1 MTSPQTNTYIS
12 ILLLSIC
19 FSLSASTSSLSV
31 SASSIVGFQ
40 IAENKALAT
49 FPLTFHLLGTML
61 AGIPASM
68 LMKFIGRRYGFLIGT
83 GIGTFGA
90 ASASLAIIYSSFPF
104 FCLSIFCLGILN
116 GFAQLYRFTAVEVS
130 SIELRTK
137 AVSYVMLGG
146 IAAGFIG
153 PAIAA
158 EGKDYIENAQFAG
171 SYLSIILLYFF
182 IVIILMR
189 IRLPQPSVEEQ
200 TGDTRPLKVIFMQPK
215 FIVSVLSAMIGYGVM
230 AMIMTATPL
239 AMTKG
244 NGYPFSDAAFIIQW
258 HALGMFAPSFIT
270 GSLIKRFGSIQI
282 IFTGILLNFICIAIN
297 ISGTE
302 LINYWSA
309 LVLLGVGW
317 NFMFVAGTTMVT
329 ETYQPA
335 EKAIVQGVNDF
346 LVFGTAALC
355 SLLSGVLQTSFGWE
369 TVNLSTI
376 PLLLIVL
383 VSLFWFIFSSKQQT
397 QTALSS

>member
-1 MTSPQTNTYIS
+1 
-12 ILLLSIC
+12 
-19 FSLSASTSSLSV
+19 
-31 SASSIVGFQ
+31 
-40 IAENKALAT
+40 
-49 FPLTFHLLGTML
+49 
-61 AGIPASM
+61 
-68 LMKFIGRRYGFLIGT
+68 
-83 GIGTFGA
+83 
-90 ASASLAIIYSSFPF
+90 
-104 FCLSIFCLGILN
+104 
-116 GFAQLYRFTAVEVS
+116 LYRFTAVEVS
-130 SIELRTK
+130 RVELRTK

-153 PAIAA
+153 PAIATK
-158 EGKDYIENAQFAG
+158 GKDFFENAQFAG
-171 SYLSIILLYFF
+171 SYLSIILLYFL
-182 IVIILMR
+182 IVMILLR
-189 IRLPQPSVEEQ
+189 ISLPKPSVMEQ
-200 TGDTRPLKVIFMQPK
+200 TGDMRPLTVILRQPK

-244 NGYPFSDAAFIIQW
+244 SNYPFREAAFVIQW

-270 GSLIKRFGSIQI
+270 GSLIKRFGSVPI
-282 IFTGILLNFICIAIN
+282 IFTGILFNFICIAIN

-302 LINYWSA
+302 VINYWSA

-346 LVFGTAALC
+346 LVFGTAAIC
-355 SLLSGVLQTSFGWE
+355 SLLSGVLQTSYGWE
-369 TVNLSTI
+369 IVNLSAL

-383 VSLFWFIFSSKQQT
+383 FSLFWFLYSINQKT
-397 QTALSS
+397 EPACRH

>member
-1 MTSPQTNTYIS
+1 MTSPQTNSYIS

-270 GSLIKRFGSIQI
+270 GSLIKRFGAVQI
-282 IFTGILLNFICIAIN
+282 IFTGIFLNFICIAIN

-302 LINYWSA
+302 IINYWSA

-369 TVNLSTI
+369 TVNLSAI

-383 VSLFWFIFSSKQQT
+383 VSLFWFIFSSKQQA
-397 QTALSS
+397 QTA

>member
-1 MTSPQTNTYIS
+1 MTSPQTKTYIS

-270 GSLIKRFGSIQI
+270 GSLIKRFGAVQI

-383 VSLFWFIFSSKQQT
+383 VSLFWFIFSIKRET
-397 QTALSS
+397 QSASS

>member
-1 MTSPQTNTYIS
+1 MTSPQTKTYIS

-270 GSLIKRFGSIQI
+270 GSLIKRFGAVQI

-369 TVNLSTI
+369 TVNLSAI

-383 VSLFWFIFSSKQQT
+383 VSLFWFIFSSKQQA
-397 QTALSS
+397 QTA

>member
-61 AGIPASM
+61 AGIPASI

-90 ASASLAIIYSSFPF
+90 ASASLAIIFSSFPF
-104 FCLSIFCLGILN
+104 FCLSIFCLGVLN

-153 PAIAA
+153 PAIEA

-182 IVIILMR
+182 IVVILMR

-270 GSLIKRFGSIQI
+270 GSLIKRFGAVQI
-282 IFTGILLNFICIAIN
+282 IFTGIFLNFICIAIN

-302 LINYWSA
+302 IINYWSA

-369 TVNLSTI
+369 TVNLSAI

-383 VSLFWFIFSSKQQT
+383 VSLFWCIFSSKQQA
-397 QTALSS
+397 QTA

>member
-270 GSLIKRFGSIQI
+270 GSLIKRFGAVQI

-383 VSLFWFIFSSKQQT
+383 VSLFWFIFSSKMQT
-397 QTALSS
+397 QSA

>member
-104 FCLSIFCLGILN
+104 FCLSIFCLGVLN

-130 SIELRTK
+130 SIEFRTK

-153 PAIAA
+153 PAVAA
-158 EGKDYIENAQFAG
+158 EGKDYFENAQFAG
-171 SYLSIILLYFF
+171 SYLSIIFLYFL
-182 IVIILMR
+182 IAIILMI
-189 IRLPQPSVEEQ
+189 IRFPQPSVVEQ
-200 TGDTRPLKVIFMQPK
+200 RGDARPLTVIFRQPK
-215 FIVSVLSAMIGYGVM
+215 FVVSVLSAMVSYGVM

-244 NGYPFSDAAFIIQW
+244 SGYPFGDAAFVIQW
-258 HALGMFAPSFIT
+258 HALGMFAPSFFT
-270 GSLIKRFGSIQI
+270 GSLIKRFGSVQI

-297 ISGTE
+297 FTGAE

-309 LVLLGVGW
+309 LIILGVGW

-346 LVFGTAALC
+346 LVFGTAALS

-369 TVNLSTI
+369 TVNLSAV

-383 VSLFWFIFSSKQQT
+383 FSLFWFLFSINRKTES
-397 QTALSS
+397 A

>member
-1 MTSPQTNTYIS
+1 
-12 ILLLSIC
+12 
-19 FSLSASTSSLSV
+19 
-31 SASSIVGFQ
+31 
-40 IAENKALAT
+40 
-49 FPLTFHLLGTML
+49 ML

-200 TGDTRPLKVIFMQPK
+200 TGETRPLKVIFMQPK
-215 FIVSVLSAMIGYGVM
+215 LIGYGVM

-270 GSLIKRFGSIQI
+270 GSLIKRFGAVQI

-369 TVNLSTI
+369 TVNLSII

-383 VSLFWFIFSSKQQT
+383 VSLFCFIFSSKQQS
-397 QTALSS
+397 QSA

>member
-68 LMKFIGRRYGFLIGT
+68 LMKFVGRRYGFLIGT

-153 PAIAA
+153 PAIAS

-244 NGYPFSDAAFIIQW
+244 SGYPFSDAAFIIQW

-270 GSLIKRFGSIQI
+270 GSLIKRFGAVQI
-282 IFTGILLNFICIAIN
+282 IFTGIFLNFICIAIN

-302 LINYWSA
+302 IINYWSA

-369 TVNLSTI
+369 TVNLSAI

-383 VSLFWFIFSSKQQT
+383 VSLFWFIFSSKQQA
-397 QTALSS
+397 QTA

>member
-270 GSLIKRFGSIQI
+270 GSLIKRFGAVQI
-282 IFTGILLNFICIAIN
+282 IFTGIFLNFICIAIN

-302 LINYWSA
+302 IINYWSA

-369 TVNLSTI
+369 TVNLSAI

-383 VSLFWFIFSSKQQT
+383 VSLFWFIFSSKHQA
-397 QTALSS
+397 QTA

>member
-153 PAIAA
+153 PAIAS

-270 GSLIKRFGSIQI
+270 GSLIKRFGAVQI

-383 VSLFWFIFSSKQQT
+383 VSLFWFIFSSKMQT
-397 QTALSS
+397 QSA

>member
-270 GSLIKRFGSIQI
+270 GSLIKRFGAVQI

-369 TVNLSTI
+369 TVNLSAI

-383 VSLFWFIFSSKQQT
+383 VSLFWFIFSSKQQA
-397 QTALSS
+397 QTA

>member
-49 FPLTFHLLGTML
+49 LPLTFHLLGTML

-270 GSLIKRFGSIQI
+270 GSLIKRFGAVQI

-297 ISGTE
+297 FSGTE

>member
-1 MTSPQTNTYIS
+1 MTSSETNTYIS

-19 FSLSASTSSLSV
+19 FALSASTASLSV
-31 SASSIVGFQ
+31 SAASLVGFQ
-40 IAENKALAT
+40 IADNKAMAT
-49 FPLTFHLLGTML
+49 LPLTFHLMGTML
-61 AGIPASM
+61 AGIPASL
-68 LMKFIGRRYGFLIGT
+68 LMKRIGRRYGFLIGT
-83 GIGTFGA
+83 GIGIFGA
-90 ASASLAIIYSSFPF
+90 ASASLAIIYSSFTLL
-104 FCLSIFCLGILN
+104 CLSIFCLGVLN

-130 SIELRTK
+130 NIEFRTK

-158 EGKDYIENAQFAG
+158 EGKNYFENAQFAG
-171 SYLSIILLYFF
+171 SYMFVILLYFI
-182 IVIILMR
+182 IVMILMR
-189 IRLPQPSVEEQ
+189 IRLPQPSVVEQ
-200 TGDTRPLKVIFMQPK
+200 TGNTRPLILILRQPK

-244 NGYPFSDAAFIIQW
+244 SGYPFSDAAFVIQW

-270 GSLIKRFGSIQI
+270 GSLIKRFGSVQI
-282 IFTGILLNFICIAIN
+282 IFTGILFNFICIAIN

-302 LINYWSA
+302 LINYWTA

-346 LVFGTAALC
+346 LVFGTAALS

-369 TVNLSTI
+369 TVNLSAV

-383 VSLFWFIFSSKQQT
+383 ISLFWFLFSINKKTES
-397 QTALSS
+397 AYSN

>member
-104 FCLSIFCLGILN
+104 FCLSIFCLGVLN

-270 GSLIKRFGSIQI
+270 GSLIKRFGAVQI

-383 VSLFWFIFSSKQQT
+383 VSLFWFIFSSKMQT
-397 QTALSS
+397 QSA

>member
-130 SIELRTK
+130 SIELKTK

-270 GSLIKRFGSIQI
+270 GSLIKRFGAVQI

-383 VSLFWFIFSSKQQT
+383 VSLFWFIFSSKMQT
-397 QTALSS
+397 QSA

>member
-270 GSLIKRFGSIQI
+270 GSLIKRFGAVQI

-302 LINYWSA
+302 LINYWFA

-329 ETYQPA
+329 ETYRPA

>member
-270 GSLIKRFGSIQI
+270 GSLIKRFGAVQI

-383 VSLFWFIFSSKQQT
+383 VFLFWFIFSSKMQT
-397 QTALSS
+397 QSA

>member
-1 MTSPQTNTYIS
+1 MKSPQTNTYIS

-19 FSLSASTSSLSV
+19 FALSSSTSSLSV

-90 ASASLAIIYSSFPF
+90 ASASIAIIYSSFTM
-104 FCLSIFCLGILN
+104 FCFSIFCLGVLN

-130 SIELRTK
+130 SIEFRTK
-137 AVSYVMLGG
+137 AISYVMLGG
-146 IAAGFIG
+146 IVAGFIG

-158 EGKDYIENAQFAG
+158 RGKDIFENAEFVG
-171 SYLSIILLYFF
+171 SYLSIIILYFF
-182 IVIILMR
+182 IAIILIR
-189 IRLPQPSVEEQ
+189 ISLPKPSIVEQ
-200 TGDTRPLKVIFMQPK
+200 TGDLRPLKVIFSQPK
-215 FIVSVLSAMIGYGVM
+215 FIVSVLSSMIGYGVM

-239 AMTKG
+239 AMTRG
-244 NGYPFSDAAFIIQW
+244 SGYPFDDAAFIIQW

-270 GSLIKRFGSIQI
+270 GNLIKRFGPIQI
-282 IFTGILLNFICIAIN
+282 VFAGILLNFICIAIN

-329 ETYQPA
+329 ETYLPA
-335 EKAIVQGVNDF
+335 EKAFVQGVNDF
-346 LVFGTAALC
+346 LVFGTAAVC
-355 SLLSGVLQTSFGWE
+355 SLLSGVLQTSFGWK
-369 TVNLSTI
+369 TVNLSTV

-383 VSLFWFIFSSKQQT
+383 GSLFWFLLNIKGETKS
-397 QTALSS
+397 A

>member
-1 MTSPQTNTYIS
+1 MTSSETNTYIS

-19 FSLSASTSSLSV
+19 FALSASTSSLSV
-31 SASSIVGFQ
+31 SASSLVGFK
-40 IAENKALAT
+40 IANNKALAT
-49 FPLTFHLLGTML
+49 LPLTFHLIGTML
-61 AGIPASM
+61 AGIPASL
-68 LMKFIGRRYGFLIGT
+68 LMKRIGRRYGFLIGT

-90 ASASLAIIYSSFPF
+90 ASASLAIIYSSFTL
-104 FCLSIFCLGILN
+104 FCLSIFCLGVLN

-130 SIELRTK
+130 NIEFRTK

-158 EGKDYIENAQFAG
+158 EGKNYFENAQFAG
-171 SYLSIILLYFF
+171 SYMFVILLYFI
-182 IVIILMR
+182 IVMILMR
-189 IRLPQPSVEEQ
+189 IRLPQPSVVEQ
-200 TGDTRPLKVIFMQPK
+200 TGDTRPLILILRQPK

-244 NGYPFSDAAFIIQW
+244 SGYPFSDAAFVIQW

-270 GSLIKRFGSIQI
+270 GSLIKRFGSVQI

-335 EKAIVQGVNDF
+335 EKAMVQGINDF
-346 LVFGTAALC
+346 LVFGTAAMS
-355 SLLSGVLQTSFGWE
+355 SLLSGILQTSFDWE
-369 TVNLSTI
+369 TVNLSAV
-376 PLLLIVL
+376 PLLLIVFI
-383 VSLFWFIFSSKQQT
+383 SLFWFLFTSNQKTES
-397 QTALSS
+397 AYR

>member
-1 MTSPQTNTYIS
+1 MTSSETNNYIS

-19 FSLSASTSSLSV
+19 FALSASTSSLSV
-31 SASSIVGFQ
+31 SASSLVGFK
-40 IAENKALAT
+40 IANNKALAT
-49 FPLTFHLLGTML
+49 LPLTFHLIGTML
-61 AGIPASM
+61 AGIPASL
-68 LMKFIGRRYGFLIGT
+68 LMKRIGRRYGFLIGT

-90 ASASLAIIYSSFPF
+90 ASASLAIIYSSFTL
-104 FCLSIFCLGILN
+104 FCLSIFCLGVLN

-130 SIELRTK
+130 NIEFRTK

-158 EGKDYIENAQFAG
+158 EGKNYFENAQFAG
-171 SYLSIILLYFF
+171 SYMFVILLYFI
-182 IVIILMR
+182 IVMILMR
-189 IRLPQPSVEEQ
+189 IRLPQPSVVEQ
-200 TGDTRPLKVIFMQPK
+200 TGDTRPLILILRQPK

-244 NGYPFSDAAFIIQW
+244 SGYPFSDAAFVIQW

-270 GSLIKRFGSIQI
+270 GSLIKRFGSVKI

-335 EKAIVQGVNDF
+335 EKAMVQGINDF
-346 LVFGTAALC
+346 LVFGTAAMS
-355 SLLSGVLQTSFGWE
+355 SLLSGILQTSFDWE
-369 TVNLSTI
+369 TVNLSAV
-376 PLLLIVL
+376 PLLLIVFI
-383 VSLFWFIFSSKQQT
+383 SLFWFLFTSNQKTES
-397 QTALSS
+397 AYR

>member
-270 GSLIKRFGSIQI
+270 GSLIKRFGAVQI

-383 VSLFWFIFSSKQQT
+383 VSLFWFIFSSKQHT

>member
-244 NGYPFSDAAFIIQW
+244 SGYPFSDAAFIIQW

-270 GSLIKRFGSIQI
+270 GSLIKRFGAVQI

-302 LINYWSA
+302 IINYWSA

-329 ETYQPA
+329 ETYQPS

-383 VSLFWFIFSSKQQT
+383 VSLFWFIFSSKMQT
-397 QTALSS
+397 QSA

>member
-1 MTSPQTNTYIS
+1 MKSSQTNTYIS

-130 SIELRTK
+130 SIEFRTK

-182 IVIILMR
+182 IVMILMR

-200 TGDTRPLKVIFMQPK
+200 TGDTRPLKVIFLQPK

-244 NGYPFSDAAFIIQW
+244 SGYPFSDAAFIIQW

-270 GSLIKRFGSIQI
+270 GSLIKRFGSVQI

-346 LVFGTAALC
+346 LVFGTAAL
-355 SLLSGVLQTSFGWE
+355 VHYYQ
-369 TVNLSTI
+369 V
-376 PLLLIVL
+376 
-383 VSLFWFIFSSKQQT
+383 
-397 QTALSS
+397 

>member
-1 MTSPQTNTYIS
+1 MTSSETNTYIS

-19 FSLSASTSSLSV
+19 FALSASTSSLSV
-31 SASSIVGFQ
+31 SASSLVGFK
-40 IAENKALAT
+40 IANNKALAT
-49 FPLTFHLLGTML
+49 LPLTFHLIGTML
-61 AGIPASM
+61 AGIPASL
-68 LMKFIGRRYGFLIGT
+68 LMKRIGRRYGFLIGT
-83 GIGTFGA
+83 GIGIFGA
-90 ASASLAIIYSSFPF
+90 ASASLAIIYSSFTL
-104 FCLSIFCLGILN
+104 FCLSIFCLGVLN

-130 SIELRTK
+130 NIEFRTK

-158 EGKDYIENAQFAG
+158 EGKNYFENAQFAG
-171 SYLSIILLYFF
+171 SYMFVILLYFI
-182 IVIILMR
+182 IVMILMR
-189 IRLPQPSVEEQ
+189 IRLPQPSVVEQ
-200 TGDTRPLKVIFMQPK
+200 TGDTRPLILILRQPK

-244 NGYPFSDAAFIIQW
+244 YAYPFSDAAFVIQW

-270 GSLIKRFGSIQI
+270 GSLIKRFGSVQI

-335 EKAIVQGVNDF
+335 EKAMVQGINDF
-346 LVFGTAALC
+346 LVFGTAAMS
-355 SLLSGVLQTSFGWE
+355 SLLSGILQTSFDWE
-369 TVNLSTI
+369 TVNLSAV
-376 PLLLIVL
+376 PLLLIVFI
-383 VSLFWFIFSSKQQT
+383 SLFWFLLTSNQKTES
-397 QTALSS
+397 AYR

>member
-68 LMKFIGRRYGFLIGT
+68 LMKFIGRRYDFLIGT

-244 NGYPFSDAAFIIQW
+244 NGYPFGDAAFIIQW

-270 GSLIKRFGSIQI
+270 GSLIKRFGAVQI
-282 IFTGILLNFICIAIN
+282 IFTGILLNFNCIAIN

-302 LINYWSA
+302 IINYWSA

-346 LVFGTAALC
+346 LVFGVAALC

-383 VSLFWFIFSSKQQT
+383 ISLFWFIFSIKQETPSAQ
-397 QTALSS
+397 S

>member
-189 IRLPQPSVEEQ
+189 IRLPQPSIEEQ
-200 TGDTRPLKVIFMQPK
+200 TGDTRPLKEIFMQPK

-270 GSLIKRFGSIQI
+270 GSLIKRFGAIQI

-383 VSLFWFIFSSKQQT
+383 VFLFWFIFSSKMQT
-397 QTALSS
+397 QPA

>member
-1 MTSPQTNTYIS
+1 MTSPQTKTYIS

-104 FCLSIFCLGILN
+104 FCLSIFCLGVLN

-153 PAIAA
+153 PAIAS

-244 NGYPFSDAAFIIQW
+244 NGYPFNDAAFIIQW

-270 GSLIKRFGSIQI
+270 GSLIKRFGAVQI

-383 VSLFWFIFSSKQQT
+383 VSLFWFIFSSKMQT
-397 QTALSS
+397 QSA

>member
-1 MTSPQTNTYIS
+1 MTSSETNTYIS

-19 FSLSASTSSLSV
+19 FALSASTSSLSV
-31 SASSIVGFQ
+31 SASSLVGFK
-40 IAENKALAT
+40 IANNKALAT
-49 FPLTFHLLGTML
+49 LPLTFHLIGTML
-61 AGIPASM
+61 AGIPASL
-68 LMKFIGRRYGFLIGT
+68 LMKRIGRRYGFLIGT
-83 GIGTFGA
+83 GIGIFGA
-90 ASASLAIIYSSFPF
+90 ASASLAIIYSSFTL
-104 FCLSIFCLGILN
+104 FCLSIFCLGVLN

-130 SIELRTK
+130 NIEFRTK

-158 EGKDYIENAQFAG
+158 EGKNFFENAQFAG
-171 SYLSIILLYFF
+171 SYMFVILLYFI
-182 IVIILMR
+182 IVMILMR
-189 IRLPQPSVEEQ
+189 IRLPQPSVVEQ
-200 TGDTRPLKVIFMQPK
+200 TGDTRPLILILRQPK

-244 NGYPFSDAAFIIQW
+244 SGYPFSDAAFVIQW

-270 GSLIKRFGSIQI
+270 GSLIKRFGSVQI
-282 IFTGILLNFICIAIN
+282 IFTGILLEFICIAIN

-335 EKAIVQGVNDF
+335 EKAMVQGINDF
-346 LVFGTAALC
+346 LVFGTAAMS
-355 SLLSGVLQTSFGWE
+355 SLLSGILQTSFDWE
-369 TVNLSTI
+369 TVNLSAV
-376 PLLLIVL
+376 PLLLIVFI
-383 VSLFWFIFSSKQQT
+383 SLFWFLFTSNQKTES
-397 QTALSS
+397 AYR

>member
-1 MTSPQTNTYIS
+1 MTSSETNTYIS

-19 FSLSASTSSLSV
+19 FALSASTSSLSV
-31 SASSIVGFQ
+31 SASSLVGFK
-40 IAENKALAT
+40 IASNKALAT
-49 FPLTFHLLGTML
+49 LPLTFHLIGTML
-61 AGIPASM
+61 AGIPASL
-68 LMKFIGRRYGFLIGT
+68 LMKRIGRRYGFLIGT
-83 GIGTFGA
+83 GIGIFGA
-90 ASASLAIIYSSFPF
+90 ASASLAIIYSSFTL
-104 FCLSIFCLGILN
+104 FCLSIFCLGVLN

-130 SIELRTK
+130 NIEFRTK

-158 EGKDYIENAQFAG
+158 EGKNYFENAQFAG
-171 SYLSIILLYFF
+171 SYMFVILLYFI
-182 IVIILMR
+182 IVMILMR
-189 IRLPQPSVEEQ
+189 IRLPQPSVVEQ
-200 TGDTRPLKVIFMQPK
+200 TGDTRPLILILRQPK

-244 NGYPFSDAAFIIQW
+244 SGYPFSDAAFVIQW

-270 GSLIKRFGSIQI
+270 GSLIKRFGSVQI

-346 LVFGTAALC
+346 LVFGTAALS

-369 TVNLSTI
+369 TVNLSAV

-383 VSLFWFIFSSKQQT
+383 VSLFWFLFSTNQKTES
-397 QTALSS
+397 AYRH

>member
-1 MTSPQTNTYIS
+1 MTSSETNTYIS

-19 FSLSASTSSLSV
+19 FALSASTSSLSV
-31 SASSIVGFQ
+31 SASSLVGFK
-40 IAENKALAT
+40 IADNKALAT
-49 FPLTFHLLGTML
+49 LPLTFHLIGTML
-61 AGIPASM
+61 AGIPASL
-68 LMKFIGRRYGFLIGT
+68 LMKRIGRRYGFLIGT
-83 GIGTFGA
+83 VIGTFGA
-90 ASASLAIIYSSFPF
+90 ASASLAIIYSSFTL
-104 FCLSIFCLGILN
+104 FCLSIFCLGVLN

-130 SIELRTK
+130 NIEFRTK

-146 IAAGFIG
+146 IVAGFIG

-158 EGKDYIENAQFAG
+158 EGKNYFENAQFAG
-171 SYLSIILLYFF
+171 SYMFVILLYFI
-182 IVIILMR
+182 IVMILMR
-189 IRLPQPSVEEQ
+189 IRLPQPSVVEQ
-200 TGDTRPLKVIFMQPK
+200 TGDTRPLILILRQPK

-244 NGYPFSDAAFIIQW
+244 SGYPFSDAAFVIQW

-270 GSLIKRFGSIQI
+270 GSLIKRFGSVQI
-282 IFTGILLNFICIAIN
+282 IFTGILLNFICIVIN

-335 EKAIVQGVNDF
+335 EKAMVQGINDF
-346 LVFGTAALC
+346 LVFGTAAMS
-355 SLLSGVLQTSFGWE
+355 SLLSGILQTSFDWE
-369 TVNLSTI
+369 TVNLSAV
-376 PLLLIVL
+376 PLLLIVFI
-383 VSLFWFIFSSKQQT
+383 SLFWFLFTSNQKTES
-397 QTALSS
+397 AHR

>member
-116 GFAQLYRFTAVEVS
+116 GFAQLYRFNAVEVS

-189 IRLPQPSVEEQ
+189 IRLPKPSVEEQ
-200 TGDTRPLKVIFMQPK
+200 TGDMRPLKVIFRQPK

-244 NGYPFSDAAFIIQW
+244 SGYPFSDAAFIIQW

-355 SLLSGVLQTSFGWE
+355 SLFSGVLQTSFGWE

-383 VSLFWFIFSSKQQT
+383 VSLFWFLFGIKQET
-397 QTALSS
+397 QSA

>member
-1 MTSPQTNTYIS
+1 
-12 ILLLSIC
+12 
-19 FSLSASTSSLSV
+19 
-31 SASSIVGFQ
+31 
-40 IAENKALAT
+40 
-49 FPLTFHLLGTML
+49 
-61 AGIPASM
+61 
-68 LMKFIGRRYGFLIGT
+68 
-83 GIGTFGA
+83 
-90 ASASLAIIYSSFPF
+90 
-104 FCLSIFCLGILN
+104 
-116 GFAQLYRFTAVEVS
+116 
-130 SIELRTK
+130 
-137 AVSYVMLGG
+137 
-146 IAAGFIG
+146 
-153 PAIAA
+153 
-158 EGKDYIENAQFAG
+158 
-171 SYLSIILLYFF
+171 
-182 IVIILMR
+182 MR

-270 GSLIKRFGSIQI
+270 GSLIKRFGAVQI
-282 IFTGILLNFICIAIN
+282 IFTRIFLNFICIAIN

-369 TVNLSTI
+369 TVNLSAI

-383 VSLFWFIFSSKQQT
+383 VSLFWFIFSSKQQA
-397 QTALSS
+397 QTA

>member
-189 IRLPQPSVEEQ
+189 IRLPQPSLEEQ

-270 GSLIKRFGSIQI
+270 GSLIKRFGAVQI
-282 IFTGILLNFICIAIN
+282 IFTGIFLNFICIAIN

-302 LINYWSA
+302 IINYWSA

-369 TVNLSTI
+369 TVNLSAI

-383 VSLFWFIFSSKQQT
+383 VSLFWFILSSKQQT
-397 QTALSS
+397 QSA

>member
-1 MTSPQTNTYIS
+1 MTSPQTKTYIS

-270 GSLIKRFGSIQI
+270 GSLIKRFGAVQI

-383 VSLFWFIFSSKQQT
+383 VSLFWFIFSSKMQT
-397 QTALSS
+397 QSA

>member
-1 MTSPQTNTYIS
+1 MKSPQTNTYIS

-200 TGDTRPLKVIFMQPK
+200 TGETRPLKVIFMQPK

-270 GSLIKRFGSIQI
+270 GSLIKRFGAVQI

-355 SLLSGVLQTSFGWE
+355 SLFSGVLQTSFGWE

-383 VSLFWFIFSSKQQT
+383 VSLFWFIFSSKMQT
-397 QTALSS
+397 QSA